1 MLYINTQYFLMEYKK
16 KSLANLDIK
25 KDYEE
30 IDTRLASG
38 WYVDDIHIGFKC
50 NDYRKVIW
58 HRHGSCG
65 NLLNRLTHRSSH
77 HLDSNKY
84 PHGYY
89 LCIDDDTIRGTFRNN
104 RLLKRS
110 VKKMDKLF
118 TKQLLDYQK
127 SQKNSVLGEN
137 IENMT

>member
-1 MLYINTQYFLMEYKK
+1 MSSIPTIH
-16 KSLANLDIK
+16 AD
-25 KDYEE
+25 
-30 IDTRLASG
+30 
-38 WYVDDIHIGFKC
+38 YVDDIHIGFKC